1 MALLIVLLAL
11 ALVQIWGSGGPLHRD
26 AWFGHWKDFV
36 LNRPALKQRYSLGFG
51 ILVLAPVMAVAL
63 LLAFAESMLG
73 WLGVLLV
80 SVPALLYCFGRGN
93 FNDALASYLRAWY
106 QGDLDAAKVAAGPL
120 LGPDAEREVA
130 QVSDAQSLHRLVF
143 HAAVYRA
150 FERLFAVLFWF
161 LLLGVPGALLYRM
174 SQLAMSAFARQDA
187 ETDAVSDD
195 DAETE
200 DGAENSQ
207 AEEGALAARWLWLIE
222 WLPVRAL
229 GFSLAIVG
237 NFAGCYRAWR
247 ERLTCK
253 ETTTA
258 DVLERY
264 MEGALGGID
273 SSECS
278 AGVAVNEGQR
288 LCGAEVEAMQSL
300 LSRALLMWIT
310 LMALYVLWG

>member
-11 ALVQIWGSGGPLHRD
+11 GLVQVWGSGGPLHRD
-26 AWFGHWKDFV
+26 TWFGQWQAFIF
-36 LNRPALKQRYSLGFG
+36 RQPALSQRAGIGFG
-51 ILVLAPVMAVAL
+51 ILVLAPVVGVAI
-63 LLAFAESMLG
+63 LLALAESILG

-80 SVPALLYCFGRGN
+80 SVPTLLYSFGRGN

-106 QGDLDAAKVAAGPL
+106 QGDLQAAKAAAVPL
-120 LGPDAEREVA
+120 MSGEEQIEAERA
-130 QVSDAQSLHRLVF
+130 ADAQSLHRLVF
-143 HAAVYRA
+143 RSAVYRA

-161 LLLGVPGALLYRM
+161 LLLGVPGALLYRT
-174 SQLAMSAFARQDA
+174 SQMALSSFAVHSEDTEEANLAAQNKS
-187 ETDAVSDD
+187 
-195 DAETE
+195 
-200 DGAENSQ
+200 
-207 AEEGALAARWLWLIE
+207 LAARWLWLIE

-229 GFSLAIVG
+229 GFTLAIVG

-253 ETTTA
+253 ETATA
-258 DVLERY
+258 DVLEHY

-278 AGVAVNEGQR
+278 AGAAVNEGQR
-288 LCGAEVEAMQSL
+288 LCGAEVEAMQAL

-310 LMALYVLWG
+310 LMALYVLFW

>member
-26 AWFGHWKDFV
+26 AWFGRWKDFV
-36 LNRPALKQRYSLGFG
+36 LNWPALKQRYSLGFG

-63 LLAFAESMLG
+63 LLALAESMLG
-73 WLGVLLV
+73 WLGVIVV

-93 FNDALASYLRAWY
+93 FNDAVASYLRAWY
-106 QGDLDAAKVAAGPL
+106 QGDLDAAKAAAAPL

-130 QVSDAQSLHRLVF
+130 QASDAQSLHRLVF
-143 HAAVYRA
+143 HSAVYRA

-174 SQLAMSAFARQDA
+174 SQMALSAFAREET
-187 ETDAVSDD
+187 ETDAVAGD
-195 DAETE
+195 DADAEG
-200 DGAENSQ
+200 DAENSQ
-207 AEEGALAARWLWLIE
+207 TEEAALAARWLWLIE

>member
-36 LNRPALKQRYSLGFG
+36 LNRPGLKQRYSLGFG

-63 LLAFAESMLG
+63 LLALAESMLG

-106 QGDLDAAKVAAGPL
+106 QGDLDAAKAAAGPL
-120 LGPDAEREVA
+120 LGPEAEREVA
-130 QVSDAQSLHRLVF
+130 QVSDTQSLHRLVF
-143 HAAVYRA
+143 HSAVYRA

-174 SQLAMSAFARQDA
+174 SQMALSAFTRK
-187 ETDAVSDD
+187 E
-195 DAETE
+195 AETE
-200 DGAENSQ
+200 AVADDVAGAEDGTENSPV
-207 AEEGALAARWLWLIE
+207 EEAALAARWLWLIE